1 MHKDDFCE
9 LTRMSPYRVFVTPF
23 AAAPGIFRPE
33 PDAARI
39 TAVLDKHGIARRPY
53 LLSLCTLEP
62 RKNLPRLVR
71 AFSALVEEE
80 RWRDLRLVLVGPADW
95 KNDALFASLD
105 ERPVLRERVIL
116 PGFVPDGDLS
126 ALYSGARAFVF
137 PSLYE
142 GFGLPALEAM
152 QCGVPVIASRTSA
165 VPEVVGEAALT
176 VDPADEGALSDAMR
190 VVLSDTALAAELA
203 RLGLERSKQFT
214 WDRTV
219 EATVQAYG
227 VMLAGS

>member
-1 MHKDDFCE
+1 
-9 LTRMSPYRVFVTPF
+9 
-23 AAAPGIFRPE
+23 
-33 PDAARI
+33 
-39 TAVLDKHGIARRPY
+39 
-53 LLSLCTLEP
+53 
-62 RKNLPRLVR
+62 
-71 AFSALVEEE
+71 VEEE